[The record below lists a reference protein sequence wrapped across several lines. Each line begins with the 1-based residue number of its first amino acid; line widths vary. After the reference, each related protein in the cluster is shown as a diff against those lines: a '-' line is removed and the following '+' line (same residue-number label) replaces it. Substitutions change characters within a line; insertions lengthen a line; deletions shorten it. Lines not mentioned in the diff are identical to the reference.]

1 MYHHHASC
9 LVELEFRVGIPYWI
23 LPSCCGRRL
32 GYGLWNYRVNIT
44 ALGASQHL
52 TPDRYDYA
60 TGTISPDVQDQ
71 AQQTLQNIS
80 TVLAEAGSCMDEVV
94 RVNYILPNNADFE
107 KTWPVLRQWFGESR
121 PAATMI
127 QAKLMN
133 EEMKIEIE
141 VTAKKGSANSNLS

>member
-1 MYHHHASC
+1 M
-9 LVELEFRVGIPYWI
+9 E
-23 LPSCCGRRL
+23 
-32 GYGLWNYRVNIT
+32 
-44 ALGASQHL
+44 
-52 TPDRYDYA
+52 
-60 TGTISPDVQDQ
+60 DQ
-71 AQQTLQNIS
+71 AQQALQNIS
-80 TVLAEAGSCMDEVV
+80 TALADAGSCIDEVV
-94 RVNYILPNNADFE
+94 RVNYILPNGADFE